1 MSQEKEYQNRNRNNH
16 GSEQQK
22 NQQKNRQRNGQNQY
36 SERRSDKK
44 NKYTDYSDRLG
55 IEPHYVQ
62 WGITAFTVI
71 AGSTLCAYLIFNFGK
86 IVGIFGDLIHNMR
99 SIIYGMVLA
108 YLMTPIVNGLERK
121 ILRPLWTKMNKD
133 NEDPKAKKTQ
143 RAISVIVTIT
153 MVIGLLYLFFASIIP
168 QLVQS
173 ITNLVAQFPTYTE
186 NLQEYINKV
195 LMRNPNLQKT
205 VSTLL
210 NTYNNELEDILTT
223 KLLPKLNSTISKAS
237 ANLLNSVFA
246 VISTLWNLIIGLIV
260 SVYLLASK
268 EHFAAQA
275 KKLIYAVTD
284 RKRANGIIK
293 NVIFV
298 KHTFGD
304 YLSGKV
310 ADSLVI
316 GLICFIGMTCMQM
329 PYTLLI
335 SVIVGVTNII
345 PFFGP
350 YLGAIPSVIL
360 ILMVDPKKALIFAI
374 FILLLQQFDGNFL
387 GPKILG
393 DSTGLSSFWIIFS
406 ITLFGGYFGLIG
418 MAIGVPVFAILYATV
433 RYFIQRSLKEKSLS
447 IYTKD
452 YLNLSHIDAEKQYLT
467 HDQVKKAETKRK
479 DKNKTFSKSHSKND
493 PSKEIMDEQ
502 NNDPNHNESK

>member
-1 MSQEKEYQNRNRNNH
+1 MKTDQTEDHMSQDKEYQRRKRNNGNNNNNKGNSSERNDQRHDQRLDNNQQSRNAEDRQSRRRNRYEN
-16 GSEQQK
+16 
-22 NQQKNRQRNGQNQY
+22 Y
-36 SERRSDKK
+36 SK
-44 NKYTDYSDRLG
+44 RLG
-55 IEPHYVQ
+55 IETHYVQ
-62 WGITAFTVI
+62 WGVTAFTVI
-71 AGSTLCAYLIFNFGK
+71 AASTLCAYLIFNFGK
-86 IVGIFGDLIHNMR
+86 ITTLFSNLLHNMR
-99 SIIYGMVLA
+99 SIIYGMILA
-108 YLMTPIVNGLERK
+108 YLMTPIVNKIERR
-121 ILRPLWTKMNKD
+121 ILQPIWTKMNKD
-133 NEDPKAKKTQ
+133 NNDPKAKKAQ

-153 MVIGLLYLFFASIIP
+153 MLILLLYLFFASIIP

-173 ITNLVAQFPTYTE
+173 ITSLVAQFPTYTE

-195 LMRNPNLQKT
+195 LMRNPNLAKT

-210 NTYNNELEDILTT
+210 NTYNSELEDILTT

-237 ANLLNSVFA
+237 ANILSSVVA

-275 KKLIYAVTD
+275 KKIIYAMTN
-284 RKRANGIIK
+284 REKANGIIK

-316 GLICFIGMTCMQM
+316 GLLCFIGMTCMQL

-350 YLGAIPSVIL
+350 YLGAIPSTIL
-360 ILMVDPKKALIFAI
+360 ILMVDPKKALIFVI

-393 DSTGLSSFWIIFS
+393 DSTGLSSFWIIFA
-406 ITLFGGYFGLIG
+406 ITLFGGYFGIIG
-418 MAIGVPVFAILYATV
+418 MAIGVPVFAILYAAV
-433 RYFIQRSLKEKSLS
+433 RFIIQKSLKKKGLS

-452 YLNLSHIDAEKQYLT
+452 YMNLSHIDADKKYQKHDHQTKQG
-467 HDQVKKAETKRK
+467 
-479 DKNKTFSKSHSKND
+479 N
-493 PSKEIMDEQ
+493 
-502 NNDPNHNESK
+502 